1 MKLIHRDERDE
12 GDIINGIPLTLSLSL
27 LSPSS
32 L

>member
-12 GDIINGIPLTLSLSL
+12 GDIMGGIASTLSLSL